1 LSQSQFLGILQVLDL
16 GKPLERAGRK
26 ATDLPE
32 PSPTIAGLPS
42 DILQNQ
48 LYPCGVPAPLAVLE
62 EEL

>member
-1 LSQSQFLGILQVLDL
+1 LSQSGILGILATLDL

-48 LYPCGVPAPLAVLE
+48 LYSRGVPARSGALE
-62 EEL
+62 